1 LALFLVRHAKAGS
14 RQRWAG
20 DDVLRPLS
28 NRGARQAKALVALLE
43 PYGVGNVRR
52 VVSSPYVRCVETVA
66 PLAEQLGLKIEVV
79 EELAEGHGPE
89 ALALA
94 RSWLGEEVAACSHGD
109 VVPFVVGQLVHD
121 APDPL
126 PCAKGSTWI
135 LRAAGER
142 VTGRHVPPA

>member
-1 LALFLVRHAKAGS
+1 MALFLVRHAKAGS

-43 PYGVGNVRR
+43 PYGVGSIRR
-52 VVSSPYVRCVETVA
+52 VVSSPYVRCIETVA

-79 EELAEGHGPE
+79 EELAEGRGPE
-89 ALALA
+89 ALDLA

-109 VVPFVVGQLVHD
+109 VVPFVVSELAHD
-121 APDPL
+121 VPDPL
-126 PCAKGSTWI
+126 PSAKGSTWV
-135 LRAAGER
+135 LNAAGES
-142 VTGRHVPPA
+142 VLGRYVPPA